1 MKDAVDFDK
10 IVELHR
16 WLGKLPAIRS
26 DAETVKTAQHDVT
39 RGCLHVRQAA
49 GSKNVK
55 ANAESNHLSVR

>member
-1 MKDAVDFDK
+1 MKDVVDFDK

-26 DAETVKTAQHDVT
+26 AQRGVT

-49 GSKNVK
+49 GSKNLK
-55 ANAESNHLSVR
+55 TNAESNHLSVR